1 MYSSHGTEGES
12 GGRGESGS
20 SQMLSF
26 KQFLAKQEDSI
37 DDQEAVKKYN
47 AYKLEFH
54 KAQLSEFFLAHK
66 DEEWWVVA
74 DRLVPFIDDGV
85 M

>member
-1 MYSSHGTEGES
+1 MDADS
-12 GGRGESGS
+12 GARGEGGSGN
-20 SQMLSF
+20 QMLSF

-47 AYKLEFH
+47 EYKLEFH

-66 DEEWWVVA
+66 DEEW
-74 DRLVPFIDDGV
+74 
-85 M
+85 